1 MSEINNIGGISSDA
15 LMKAIALEGQ
25 IKQADDKE
33 REKLLGDLASLPKNH
48 PIVVQELIAIENR
61 KQAEQMIQERDK
73 NKEKKKQKKI
83 KHAKKIEKIKKEEFK
98 KNREVVASATYAT
111 NGAID
116 KAIIAI
122 DILKQEIGKNEV
134 GFESQPVLR
143 NKMKRFGNVI
153 SSIRRGL
160 MDAKI
165 NSRYSNLR

>member
-1 MSEINNIGGISSDA
+1 MSEINHIGGISSEI
-15 LMKAIALEGQ
+15 LKKAISLEGQ
-25 IKQADDKE
+25 IKQADDRE

-61 KQAEQMIQERDK
+61 KQAEQMLEERDDK
-73 NKEKKKQKKI
+73 NKKKKEKKI

-98 KNREVVASATYAT
+98 KNREVVASAAYAT

-122 DILKQEIGKNEV
+122 DILKQEIGKNEG
-134 GFESQPVLR
+134 GFESQPTLR
-143 NKMKRFGNVI
+143 NKMRRFGNVV

-165 NSRYSNLR
+165 NSKYTNLR